1 MTTETPP
8 DDWVLREAAKQANI
22 TNWEKDD
29 LRYYY
34 GNGRTFRALC
44 DMIEKHEKPP
54 VDRKALCAREAMTE
68 FFPPHA
74 DPEGVALRAIELWEE
89 GFGK

>member
-1 MTTETPP
+1 MTMPE
-8 DDWVLREAAKQANI
+8 DWVLFEAAKRSGMKQCPDWIKRCYDHHAV
-22 TNWEKDD
+22 
-29 LRYYY
+29 LA
-34 GNGRTFRALC
+34 FRALC
-44 DMIEKHEKPP
+44 NMIQKYEKPP
-54 VDRKALCAREAMTE
+54 VDRKVLCAQEAMTE